1 MEEAKEEVK
10 AEKVNPK
17 KEKKPRK
24 PIDTRKGGM
33 IWTIWHY
40 CEAILLIVLG
50 VLAIVFNDNTDL
62 KEAFLIIIGGFLIL
76 DGSLRILMNFLPLF
90 GAEDKKSLSFNFVV
104 SGAFELAA
112 GITLILERSAAD
124 AIALFLTYFISI
136 ILIVAGVSFLLFA
149 IGFIATKL
157 YHLYMPILEII
168 LGLAL
173 IAGGVVILVYMKPND
188 SQTSEIF
195 YRVVLILSGV
205 IVTGVG
211 LAEAVSTTSALIVE
225 NRRKKVMKA
234 ANAFHENVQ
243 AGVKDFV
250 DMTKKSQL
258 EQKDDNVVDAPSE
271 ESKDE
276 PKTDK

>member
-243 AGVKDFV
+243 TGVKDFV
-250 DMTKKSQL
+250 DMTQKSQL

>member
-1 MEEAKEEVK
+1 MEEEQDEVK
-10 AEKVNPK
+10 AEKVNPR

-24 PIDTRKGGM
+24 PIDTHKGGM
-33 IWTIWHY
+33 VWTIWHY

-50 VLAIVFNDNTDL
+50 ILAIVFNDNTDL

-76 DGSLRILMNFLPLF
+76 DGALRILMNFLPLF
-90 GAEDKKSLSFNFVV
+90 SATDKKSLSFNFVV

-136 ILIVAGVSFLLFA
+136 ILIVAGASFLIFA

-157 YHLYMPILEII
+157 YHLYMPILEIL

-188 SQTSEIF
+188 ANTSAIF

-205 IVTGVG
+205 IVTAVGVG
-211 LAEAVSTTSALIVE
+211 EAVSTTSALIVE

-234 ANAFHENVQ
+234 ANAFHDNVQ
-243 AGVKDFV
+243 AGVKNFV
-250 DMTKKSQL
+250 DMTEANNKI
-258 EQKDDNVVDAPSE
+258 EQKDDNVNVV
-271 ESKDE
+271 DE
-276 PKTDK
+276 PKDVDVK

>member
-250 DMTKKSQL
+250 DMTQKSQL